1 MKIACTYAGRWIQ
14 APWESDFLSKTVL
27 ITSGEPE
34 ILTLCEG
41 KWGDVVGISDRPSGL
56 FQKPSRSGW
65 RADDLCDW
73 GVIPSSCRRQTQE
86 AGKAQT
92 QKEEACSAYFLCR
105 KGCGCKIAD
114 RGISSGCRYQEG
126 IEKVPAGTR
135 CLMFKEV
142 YGLV

>member
-1 MKIACTYAGRWIQ
+1 MSLEYQIGQVVY
-14 APWESDFLSKTVL
+14 SK
-27 ITSGEPE
+27 SGHDQ
-34 ILTLCEG
+34 
-41 KWGDVVGISDRPSGL
+41 GDV
-56 FQKPSRSGW
+56 QM
-65 RADDLCDW
+65 
-73 GVIPSSCRRQTQE
+73 QE

-105 KGCGCKIAD
+105 KGCGCEIAD

>member
-1 MKIACTYAGRWIQ
+1 MSLEYQIGQVVY
-14 APWESDFLSKTVL
+14 SK
-27 ITSGEPE
+27 SGHDQ
-34 ILTLCEG
+34 
-41 KWGDVVGISDRPSGL
+41 GDVQMICAIEGG
-56 FQKPSRSGW
+56 
-65 RADDLCDW
+65 
-73 GVIPSSCRRQTQE
+73 IPSSCRRQTQE

-105 KGCGCKIAD
+105 KDVAAKLQTG
-114 RGISSGCRYQEG
+114 GISSGCRYQEG

>member
-1 MKIACTYAGRWIQ
+1 MSLEYQIGQVVY
-14 APWESDFLSKTVL
+14 SK
-27 ITSGEPE
+27 SGHDQ
-34 ILTLCEG
+34 
-41 KWGDVVGISDRPSGL
+41 GDVQMICAIEGEYL
-56 FQKPSRSGW
+56 LL
-65 RADDLCDW
+65 AD
-73 GVIPSSCRRQTQE
+73 GR
-86 AGKAQT
+86 QT